1 MKLIKLEIL
10 TNTVTEE
17 TDDSYNN
24 VLAELNI
31 KNDDYLPNENS
42 YFRPVWLNV
51 KVLEDEM
58 MTIYARYE
66 VPENS
71 IIEFFDGRTMIINM
85 TADELAKLLCNDTN

>member
-1 MKLIKLEIL
+1 MKCIKLEIL

-17 TDDSYNN
+17 ADDSYNN

-31 KNDDYLPNENS
+31 KNDNYLPNEDS
-42 YFRPVWLNV
+42 YFRAVWLNV

-58 MTIYARYE
+58 MSIYPRFE
-66 VPENS
+66 FPENS
-71 IIEFFDGRTMIINM
+71 VIEFFDGRTLIINM